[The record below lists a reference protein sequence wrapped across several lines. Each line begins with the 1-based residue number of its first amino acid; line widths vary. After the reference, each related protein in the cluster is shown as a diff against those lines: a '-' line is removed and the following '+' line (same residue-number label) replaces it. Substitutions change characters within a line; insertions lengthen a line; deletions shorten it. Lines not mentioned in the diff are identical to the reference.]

1 MALCG
6 KLPAQTH
13 LLSVSSERS
22 NPTITALVQDED
34 GYLWIGTRRGLNRY
48 NGSTYKIY
56 SMADST
62 GLSSDRIFSLCPD
75 TEGRLWVGTES
86 GLNLI
91 HDGQVI
97 RRPYPRFSPVTA
109 ILNFSGD
116 RLLYAGPLGLYLYD
130 KADGTSRTV
139 FDQPQFFYCTHL
151 LADEAH
157 GLVYAARNNQPQ
169 IAVLNWDF
177 NLVRLQNVQRSTRI
191 NDLALTPDGVLFAA
205 TDAGLQSWSPDGAP
219 EPFWGRLLEDNRRGT
234 DGAVSFVQSVPGSSD
249 IIYGLTGGGY
259 YMLDTE
265 GKRLEPIWDK
275 LSPDFSGQPV
285 YLLTAEHF
293 WIATGQGELR
303 HRSFASTQDIIRLP
317 DTGARDAV
325 ARVISWADDTVIVQT
340 RQRILLVN
348 TRSGETQDITP
359 ALPASDK
366 SITHLRLDRA
376 GRFWLI
382 LNYDTLL
389 LYKLQSGRMVEE
401 RRWPATGAR
410 ATWEDEE
417 GNLCF
422 IQDGRIH
429 TIRDGERTSR
439 PISRPAEFWR
449 VFSTLSGKT
458 YFIDE
463 DHIYQYTRDGQ
474 FLEVPVYIPAPA
486 CLAED
491 TDGRLWIGSS
501 SAGLVCYNPTDQ
513 SSVRITVKDG
523 LPDNAIR
530 SILPD
535 ESGIWVSM
543 RNDLALIW
551 QDFSR
556 IQGIPVGGQESV
568 DFANNAVTRNSSGN
582 LVFGANGHLVVVDPW
597 VQEPVSRRQ
606 VSLDALLV
614 NNEPVEIP
622 AGELVLSHDERL
634 VNLYFS
640 AIDFDF
646 GKQLSYEFRLEG
658 HDTQWARTG
667 IFPQAF
673 YSNLPAGR
681 YRFLVRVQDPDGTWQ
696 EEQELLRLHR
706 KPSPWLSPVAKTA
719 WSLLILG
726 TLLLLLNL
734 SWRNRR
740 NRERAEHAE
749 IERSLSEQLSREKT
763 DFFMNISHEYRT
775 PLSLIYGPARE
786 LSRNNDLSEHDRY
799 LVRVIERNS
808 EKMLTLTEQVVNF
821 NRLSREGDH
830 LTVMCFDPGALLSG
844 IIGNFDYVREQHK
857 LTVDASLP
865 RDLSVWCDRDK
876 LSKIVFNLISNAFKY
891 TPDGGTIMIDAV
903 QLSKPEVLSAYELPE
918 DSYNGPYL
926 RIRVADTGVGI
937 PPDRLEHIF
946 ERFERI
952 GQQVGNKIPDGLGIG
967 LNYVFYLI
975 RLHRGAIKVSAN
987 KPQGAVFSF
996 VLPAGLEAYS
1006 DTEIWH
1012 EVPVEASG
1020 KLSEPTPL
1028 KATDSQMSL
1037 LIVEDNIEM
1046 RTYLHDLF
1054 RGIYNVMLAGDGEE
1068 ALRFIRISAPD
1079 LVISDIIMP
1088 YKDGFELCRDIKE
1101 SEEYSHIPIILLT
1114 AKASQATQLEGLE
1127 LGADA
1132 YLQKPF
1138 DPQALRLQV
1147 RNLLRAR
1154 RKVQKALTDK
1164 TAQDVGE
1171 VLPALQ
1177 LGKRDKAFLEK
1188 MYALIEEHLGDE
1200 EFNVSNLAG
1209 QMNVSRS
1216 GLFSKVKALTGQSPQ
1231 AFLTGYRLSRARGL
1245 LLDREYNISEVAY
1258 MVGFSTLNG
1267 FSRAFKN
1274 KYGIPPSSL

>member
-1 MALCG
+1 MSKMKEMSSLLKEICYSSGLFHYLYIRNSTWCMKKPLLILLAVLVLCG
-6 KLPAQTH
+6 KLPAQT
-13 LLSVSSERS
+13 LPLSVSPEQS
-22 NPTITALVQDED
+22 NPTVTALAQDED

-56 SMADST
+56 SLADST

-75 TEGRLWVGTES
+75 TDGRLWVGTEN

-91 HDGQVI
+91 QNGRVI
-97 RRPYPRFSPVTA
+97 RHPYPKFSPISA
-109 ILNFSGD
+109 ILNFSRD
-116 RLLYAGPLGLYLYD
+116 QLLYAGPLGLCLYD

-157 GLVYAARNNQPQ
+157 GLIYAARKNQPQ
-169 IAVLNWDF
+169 IAVLDRDF
-177 NLVRLQNVQRSTRI
+177 NLMRLLDVQGSTRI
-191 NDLALTPDGVLFAA
+191 NGLTLTLDGSLFAS
-205 TDAGLQSWSPDGAP
+205 TDAGLQCWGPDGIP
-219 EPFWGRLLEDNRRGT
+219 EPSWGHLPGKNKGGPD
-234 DGAVSFVQSVPGSSD
+234 DAVSFVLSIPGSTD
-249 IIYGLTGGGY
+249 IIFGITGGGY
-259 YMLDTE
+259 YLFHADE
-265 GKRLEPIWDK
+265 KRLEPIWDK
-275 LSPDFSGQPV
+275 LDPDFSGQPV
-285 YLLTAEHF
+285 CLLTAEHF

-317 DTGARDAV
+317 DTEARDAV
-325 ARVISWADDTVIVQT
+325 ARVISWTDDTVIVQT

-348 TRSGETQDITP
+348 TRSGETRDITP
-359 ALPASDK
+359 TLPASDK
-366 SITHLRLDRA
+366 SITHLCMDHA
-376 GRFWLI
+376 GKLWLI
-382 LNYDTLL
+382 LNYETLL
-389 LYKLQSGRMVEE
+389 LYELQADRLVEK
-401 RRWPATGAR
+401 RRWPAAGAR
-410 ATWEDEE
+410 VSWENEE
-417 GNLCF
+417 GSLCF
-422 IQDGRIH
+422 IQDNHIH
-429 TIRDGERTSR
+429 IIRDGEHTTR
-439 PISRPAEFWR
+439 PISRPAEYWR

-463 DHIYQYTRDGQ
+463 ERIYQYTRDGQ
-474 FLEVPVYIPAPA
+474 FLKIPVHIPAPA

-491 TDGRLWIGSS
+491 TDGHLWIGSS
-501 SAGLVCYNPTDQ
+501 SAGLVCYDPADR
-513 SSVRITVKDG
+513 SSVKFTVKDG
-523 LPDNAIR
+523 LPDNAIQ

-543 RNDLALIW
+543 RNELALIKR
-551 QDFSR
+551 DLSR
-556 IQGIPVGGQESV
+556 IQVIPVGGQGSV

-597 VQEPVSRRQ
+597 VREPDSRRQ

-926 RIRVADTGVGI
+926 RIRVADTGVGS
-937 PPDRLEHIF
+937 RRTGSNTFLSASSALASKWAT
-946 ERFERI
+946 RF
-952 GQQVGNKIPDGLGIG
+952 
-967 LNYVFYLI
+967 
-975 RLHRGAIKVSAN
+975 
-987 KPQGAVFSF
+987 
-996 VLPAGLEAYS
+996 
-1006 DTEIWH
+1006 
-1012 EVPVEASG
+1012 
-1020 KLSEPTPL
+1020 
-1028 KATDSQMSL
+1028 
-1037 LIVEDNIEM
+1037 
-1046 RTYLHDLF
+1046 
-1054 RGIYNVMLAGDGEE
+1054 
-1068 ALRFIRISAPD
+1068 
-1079 LVISDIIMP
+1079 
-1088 YKDGFELCRDIKE
+1088 
-1101 SEEYSHIPIILLT
+1101 
-1114 AKASQATQLEGLE
+1114 
-1127 LGADA
+1127 
-1132 YLQKPF
+1132 
-1138 DPQALRLQV
+1138 
-1147 RNLLRAR
+1147 
-1154 RKVQKALTDK
+1154 LTD
-1164 TAQDVGE
+1164 
-1171 VLPALQ
+1171 
-1177 LGKRDKAFLEK
+1177 
-1188 MYALIEEHLGDE
+1188 
-1200 EFNVSNLAG
+1200 
-1209 QMNVSRS
+1209 
-1216 GLFSKVKALTGQSPQ
+1216 
-1231 AFLTGYRLSRARGL
+1231 
-1245 LLDREYNISEVAY
+1245 
-1258 MVGFSTLNG
+1258 
-1267 FSRAFKN
+1267 
-1274 KYGIPPSSL
+1274 